1 MNRFDRQPVPAEA
14 FVDAYLKSHEE
25 GQTVAQLSRR
35 LRMTKNAIRVR
46 VYLLRQKNVMLP
58 PLRQRRASV
67 NYAAL
72 RVRVRRHM
80 AKMRNAATT
89 DLHYCA

>member
-1 MNRFDRQPVPAEA
+1 MNRFDRQTVPAEA
-14 FVDAYLKSHEE
+14 FVDAYLKSHKE

-35 LRMTKNAIRVR
+35 LRMTKNNVRVR
-46 VYLLRQKNVMLP
+46 VHMLRKKKVMLP
-58 PLRQRRASV
+58 PLRQRRQRV